1 MDRLKQ
7 LVSKRL
13 QMQEQGPHPNA
24 DALSAYAENALS
36 RAEQQRVLGHVADC
50 KNCRDILFL
59 AQPDSAETQVVAAY
73 RPARVWHFAFRWG
86 AVAASLVIVAGGV
99 FLTRKE
105 FFRAEHKSGQAP
117 AVQHYDKLEAKQVP
131 LLKDGYIS
139 GAEPAAQPAA
149 GAKENARTDL
159 AVATAPKIR
168 PQEKH
173 MTAKLQSP
181 IQFDSSDQVQMAPAA
196 NARPELNQ
204 RHQNVTTQTKNE
216 VTSSEML
223 DKAAAAPQSMAKAKD
238 TGTLSYATGTVSAQS
253 AVAASKLEGAVLDQS
268 GAVVSNA
275 EVTIIGPTGSKTVT
289 SDGAGKFKF
298 DQLTPGS
305 YSLKAEAPGFKQK
318 EITDLAVLDHQT
330 SDLPVK
336 LEVGAS
342 SSDSS
347 GMVTS
352 AAPEIESSPE
362 EAKIAGALLSADAQP
377 SPQTTAEVVARDQKQ
392 AAKPS
397 RRKAAAEPEAGMAGK
412 AMPQAQWTIT
422 ADGMLQRSLDS
433 GRSWEIV
440 PVGSTSGFRAIFS
453 ADSDVWVGGKAG
465 ALYHSSDSGQ
475 TWKQVTPSSKGEKL
489 AADIS
494 HIEFSDPANGSI
506 SVVNGATW
514 LTSDGGQTWRKK

>member
-7 LVSKRL
+7 LVAKRL
-13 QMQEQGPHPNA
+13 QMQEQRPHPNA
-24 DALSAYAENALS
+24 DTLPAYGENALS
-36 RAEQQRVLGHVADC
+36 GAEQQRVLGHVGDC

-73 RPARVWHFAFRWG
+73 PPARVWHSAFRWG

-99 FLTRKE
+99 FLTRQE
-105 FFRAEHKSGQAP
+105 FFRAEHKSVEAP
-117 AVQHYDKLEAKQVP
+117 AVQYHDKLDAKQGP
-131 LLKDGYIS
+131 LKDGYIS
-139 GAEPAAQPAA
+139 GAEPAAPPAA
-149 GAKENARTDL
+149 GEKENARTDL

-275 EVTIIGPTGSKTVT
+275 EVTIMGPTGSKTVT

-412 AMPQAQWTIT
+412 AMPQARQTIT
-422 ADGMLQRSLDS
+422 LYGMLQRSLDS

-475 TWKQVTPSSKGEKL
+475 TWKQVAPSSKGERL

-506 SVVNGATW
+506 SAVNGVTW
-514 LTSDGGQTWRKK
+514 LTSDGGQSWRKK